1 MPSAYKLLVMDVDGT
16 LVDRERRI
24 SARNASALAAV
35 RERGI
40 KLTLASG
47 RSFESITPFAQAI
60 GVDAP
65 LILYNGC
72 RLQDFAT
79 KRILEDHRL
88 PLIQAQRALQ
98 LLERY
103 DLHVNLY
110 LYDRVF
116 IREVT
121 EAARAS
127 MKKDNVTAEPVGDL
141 PAFLKDD
148 PTKLLLIGKPAAL
161 ARFRAEYLQGLS
173 FPPELVASEPDYLE
187 ILPAGVSKG
196 AALVS
201 LCSRLDILPQE
212 VVAFGDG
219 LNDLEML
226 KCAGLGVA
234 VANAHPELKAAA
246 GYVTAGNEEDG
257 VARAI
262 EKFILIE
269 GAVR

>member
-1 MPSAYKLLVMDVDGT
+1 MPSAYKLVVMDVDGT

-24 SARNASALAAV
+24 SARNAKALVAA
-35 RERGI
+35 RQRGI
-40 KLTLASG
+40 RLTLASG
-47 RSFESITPFAQAI
+47 RSFESITPFAQAV

-72 RLQDFAT
+72 RLQDFSS

-88 PLIQAQRALQ
+88 PLVQAQRALK
-98 LLERY
+98 LLPRF

-110 LYDRVF
+110 IYDRVF

-127 MKKDNVTAEPVGDL
+127 MQKDNVTAEPVGDL
-141 PAFLKDD
+141 LAFLKED
-148 PTKLLLIGKPAAL
+148 PTKLLLIGEPVEL
-161 ARFRAEYLQGLS
+161 ERFRRKYLEDLAS
-173 FPPELVASEPDYLE
+173 PPELVSSEPDYLE

-196 AALVS
+196 QALIS

-226 KCAGLGVA
+226 KWSGLGVA
-234 VANAHPELKAAA
+234 MANAHPELKAAA

-257 VARAI
+257 VAKAI
-262 EKFILIE
+262 EKYIL
-269 GAVR
+269 G

>member
-1 MPSAYKLLVMDVDGT
+1 MASAYKLVVMDVDGT

-24 SARNASALAAV
+24 SARNAQALGAA
-35 RERGI
+35 RQRGI
-40 KLTLASG
+40 RLTLASG
-47 RSFESITPFAQAI
+47 RSFESITPFAQAV
-60 GVDAP
+60 GVTAP

-72 RLQDFAT
+72 RLQDFSN

-88 PLIQAQRALQ
+88 PLIQAQRALK
-98 LLERY
+98 LVAGY

-110 LYDRVF
+110 MYDRVY

-121 EAARAS
+121 EAARLS
-127 MKKDNVTAEPVGDL
+127 MQKDNVTAKPVGDL
-141 PAFLKDD
+141 LAFLKED
-148 PTKLLLIGKPAAL
+148 PTKLLLIGEPRL
-161 ARFRAEYLQGLS
+161 LERFRSEYLEGMTS
-173 FPPELVASEPDYLE
+173 PPELVNSEPDYLE

-196 AALVS
+196 QALIS

-234 VANAHPELKAAA
+234 MGNAHPDLKAAA
-246 GYVTAGNEEDG
+246 GYVTGGNEEDG
-257 VARAI
+257 VAMAM
-262 EKFILIE
+262 EKFIL
-269 GAVR
+269 V

>member
-1 MPSAYKLLVMDVDGT
+1 MPSAYKLVVMDVDGT

-24 SARNASALAAV
+24 SARNAKALVAA
-35 RERGI
+35 RQRGI
-40 KLTLASG
+40 RLTLASG
-47 RSFESITPFAQAI
+47 RSFESITPFAKAI

-72 RLQDFAT
+72 RLQDFPS

-88 PLIQAQRALQ
+88 PLIQAQRALK
-98 LLERY
+98 LLPRF

-110 LYDRVF
+110 IYDRVF

-121 EAARAS
+121 EAAKAS

-141 PAFLKDD
+141 LVFLKED
-148 PTKLLLIGKPAAL
+148 PTKLLLIGEPRL
-161 ARFRAEYLQGLS
+161 LERFRREYLEDMTS
-173 FPPELVASEPDYLE
+173 PPELVNSEPDYLE

-196 AALVS
+196 QALIS

-226 KCAGLGVA
+226 KWAGLGVA
-234 VANAHPELKAAA
+234 MGNAHPELKAAA
-246 GYVTAGNEEDG
+246 GYVTEGNEEDG
-257 VARAI
+257 VAKAI
-262 EKFILIE
+262 EKYIL
-269 GAVR
+269 G